1 MIASTEF
8 GSCDEGSL
16 QAVQQDAQTPEKST
30 MAQGA
35 ATETPEKPSKGR
47 KHGQKDY
54 SFEERLRLLD
64 WAIDSS
70 IIARDRDFWVNKN
83 PGGPRTFNI
92 PWQSQQPHVSVDILL
107 DWARAADIQQWREM
121 IKEMPK
127 LDWGKRSRIPNRWRE
142 KLDAGMSRLGQP
154 ALLTK
159 HPDLLPALESVD
171 ELHKRERDLKEP
183 TSAKSFHETLQAEVG
198 VRRSEG
204 DSVPAK
210 VSRSWLQLRLK
221 DLKAPE
227 VLHPCVEANTVSEE
241 DDIAYKQGLQEKLN
255 QILRLQLSWDEFS
268 CMLDQS

>member
-1 MIASTEF
+1 
-8 GSCDEGSL
+8 
-16 QAVQQDAQTPEKST
+16 

-92 PWQSQQPHVSVDILL
+92 PWQSQQPHVSVDTLL

-127 LDWGKRSRIPNRWRE
+127 LDWGKRSRIPSRWE

-171 ELHKRERDLKEP
+171 ELHKRERVISKNQP
-183 TSAKSFHETLQAEVG
+183 RPNPSTKHFRQRWGFVAVKVIVCQQRSADPGSNFG
-198 VRRSEG
+198 
-204 DSVPAK
+204 
-210 VSRSWLQLRLK
+210 
-221 DLKAPE
+221 
-227 VLHPCVEANTVSEE
+227 
-241 DDIAYKQGLQEKLN
+241 
-255 QILRLQLSWDEFS
+255 
-268 CMLDQS
+268 